1 MKKRNWKEDFAR
13 LLLSHIHNNRG
24 YFRSLRIAEK
34 INGVT
39 AVEFSHL
46 VREDKMG
53 LTHEDQVLLLDG
65 EYFDNITQTSSSYS
79 DFCVLAAL
87 YFFHEAH
94 HFFSQGLGA
103 KHNVGQLKKTGQ
115 FAEAALLNLDL
126 EADVYAVLLTQEF
139 LPRRT
144 RLEITDLQSRSLLDF
159 PTTSEHS
166 EIAGFRKSTRLI
178 ARRIDFLMR
187 RLKLCSSLL
196 NEHTYLF
203 PTFGGGLFHL
213 QSHNPVRLLGF
224 STLSLGQQ
232 RFLETI
238 SDESS
243 EPQKKLRTLD
253 GQLVR
258 ILTTMY
264 FVAQ

>member
-1 MKKRNWKEDFAR
+1 MTKRKWKEDFAG
-13 LLLSHIHNNRG
+13 LLLSHAHANRG
-24 YFRSLRIAEK
+24 YFSSLRIAEK
-34 INGVT
+34 FNGVT
-39 AVEFSHL
+39 AVRFSDL
-46 VREDKMG
+46 LREDKMG
-53 LTHEDQVLLLDG
+53 LAHEGQVLVLDG
-65 EYFDNITQTSSSYS
+65 KYFDHIARSSNSYS

-103 KHNVGQLKKTGQ
+103 KHNVGQLKKTGP
-115 FAEAALLNLDL
+115 FAQATLLNLDL
-126 EADVYAVLLTQEF
+126 EADVYAVLLTQEL

-144 RLEITDLQSRSLLDF
+144 RLEITDIQSRSLLDF

-166 EIAGFRKSTRLI
+166 EISGFRKSTRLI

-187 RLKLCSSLL
+187 RLKLCSSLF
-196 NEHTYLF
+196 NEYTYLF

-224 STLSLGQQ
+224 STLSLREQ

-238 SDESS
+238 SDENS
-243 EPQKKLRTLD
+243 EPQKRLGTLD
-253 GQLVR
+253 GQLTR

-264 FVAQ
+264 FVPQ

>member
-1 MKKRNWKEDFAR
+1 MSRSKWKADFAER
-13 LLLSHIHNNRG
+13 LLAYAHNNRG
-24 YFRSLRIAEK
+24 YFASLRMAEK
-34 INGVT
+34 ISGVT
-39 AVEFSHL
+39 AIKFSDLLH
-46 VREDKMG
+46 EDKMG
-53 LTHEDQVLLLDG
+53 LAHEGQVLVLDG
-65 EYFDNITQTSSSYS
+65 RYFDDITGSSKSYS
-79 DFCVLAAL
+79 DFSILAAL

-103 KHNVGQLKKTGQ
+103 KDNVGQLKKTGP
-115 FAEAALLNLDL
+115 FAQATLLNLDL
-126 EADVYAVLLTQEF
+126 EADVYAVLLTQEL
-139 LPRRT
+139 LPHRS

-166 EIAGFRKSTRLI
+166 EIAAFRKSTRLI

-187 RLKLCSSLL
+187 RLQLCSTLL
-196 NEHTYLF
+196 KDYTYLF

-213 QSHNPVRLLGF
+213 QSYNPMRLLGF

-238 SDESS
+238 SDEST
-243 EPQKKLRTLD
+243 EPQKKLDILD
-253 GQLVR
+253 NHLIH

-264 FVAQ
+264 FVDQ